1 MRSMQDILKSNK
13 LANVFYD
20 LRGPVAHAAKK
31 MEEDGHRILK
41 LNIGNPKPFGLD
53 APEEIIQDVIL
64 NLPDSEGYCD
74 SKGLFSA
81 RKAVMQYSQQKGIKD
96 VGIEDIILG
105 NGVSELIVMSMQGLL
120 NTGDEVLIPS
130 PDYPLWTGA
139 VSLAGGTPVHYHCD
153 EQSNWFP
160 DMDDIRKKVNKN
172 TKALVLINPNNPT
185 GAVYPDEV
193 LLELI
198 QIARENGLIV
208 FSDEIYDKILFDGA
222 THTSTAS
229 LGDDLLF
236 ITFNGLSKNYRLAG
250 FRAGWMIISGA
261 KHKAKDYI
269 EGLEMLASMRLCA
282 NVPSQHAIQTSL
294 GGYQSINDLVAPG
307 GRIYEQRN
315 IAYDAL
321 NSIPGISCTKPM
333 GALYCFP
340 KIDIKRFN
348 IHNDERMVL
357 DLLEQQKILIVHGT
371 AFNWAQPDHFRV
383 VFLPRPEDL
392 NLALDKMGQ
401 FFSSYKQL

>member
-1 MRSMQDILKSNK
+1 MQDILKSNK

-20 LRGPVAHAAKK
+20 IRGPVAHAAKK

-81 RKAVMQYSQQKGIKD
+81 RKAIMQYSQQKNIKD
-96 VGIEDIILG
+96 VNIEDIILG

-120 NTGDEVLIPS
+120 NSGDEVLIPS

-139 VSLAGGTPVHYHCD
+139 VSLGGGTPIHYHCD

-172 TKALVLINPNNPT
+172 TKAIVLINPNNPT

-198 QIARENGLIV
+198 QIARENNLIV

-229 LGDDLLF
+229 LADDLLF

-294 GGYQSINDLVAPG
+294 GGYQSIDDLVAPG

-315 IAYDAL
+315 IAYEAL

-340 KIDIKRFN
+340 KIDTKQFN

-371 AFNWAQPDHFRV
+371 AFNWSQPDHFRV

-392 NLALDKMGQ
+392 TLALDKMGQ

>member
-1 MRSMQDILKSNK
+1 MQDILKSNK

-20 LRGPVAHAAKK
+20 IRGPVAHAAKK

-81 RKAVMQYSQQKGIKD
+81 RKAIMQYSQQKNIKD
-96 VGIEDIILG
+96 VNIEDIILG

-120 NTGDEVLIPS
+120 NSGDEVLIPS

-139 VSLAGGTPVHYHCD
+139 VTLGGGTPIHYHCD
-153 EQSNWFP
+153 ESSNWFP

-198 QIARENGLIV
+198 QIARENNLIV

-229 LGDDLLF
+229 LADDLLF

-250 FRAGWMIISGA
+250 FRAGWMIISGI

-294 GGYQSINDLVAPG
+294 GGYQSITDLVAPG

-340 KIDIKRFN
+340 KIDIKKFN

-392 NLALDKMGQ
+392 TLALDKMGQ

>member
-20 LRGPVAHAAKK
+20 IRGPVAHAAKK

-81 RKAVMQYSQQKGIKD
+81 RKAVMQYCQQKGIKD
-96 VGIEDIILG
+96 VGMEDIILG

-120 NTGDEVLIPS
+120 NSGDEVLIPS

-153 EQSNWFP
+153 ESSNWFP

-198 QIARENGLIV
+198 QIARENNLIV

-229 LGDDLLF
+229 LADDLLF

-261 KHKAKDYI
+261 RHRAKDYI

-294 GGYQSINDLVAPG
+294 GGYQSIDDLVAPG

-315 IAYDAL
+315 IAYEAL

-340 KIDIKRFN
+340 KIDIKKFN

-357 DLLEQQKILIVHGT
+357 DLLEQQKILVVHGT

-392 NLALDKMGQ
+392 TLALDKMGQ

>member
-20 LRGPVAHAAKK
+20 IRGPVAHAAKK

-53 APEEIIQDVIL
+53 APEEIIRDVIL

-153 EQSNWFP
+153 EQSSWFP

-198 QIARENGLIV
+198 QIARENNLIV

-222 THTSTAS
+222 THTSTGS
-229 LGDDLLF
+229 LADDVLI

-261 KHKAKDYI
+261 KQRAKDYI

-315 IAYDAL
+315 IAYEAL

-340 KIDIKRFN
+340 KIDIKKFN

-357 DLLEQQKILIVHGT
+357 DLLEQQKILVVHGT

-383 VFLPRPEDL
+383 VFLPRSEDL

>member
-1 MRSMQDILKSNK
+1 MQDILKSNK

-20 LRGPVAHAAKK
+20 IRGPVAHAAKK

-96 VGIEDIILG
+96 VSIEDIILG

-120 NTGDEVLIPS
+120 NSGDEVLIPS

-139 VSLAGGTPVHYHCD
+139 VSLAGGTPIHYHCD

-160 DMDDIRKKVNKN
+160 DMDDIRKKVNKK

-198 QIARENGLIV
+198 QIARENNLII

-229 LGDDLLF
+229 LADDLLF

-294 GGYQSINDLVAPG
+294 GGYQSIDDLVAPG

-315 IAYDAL
+315 IAYEAL

-340 KIDIKRFN
+340 KVDVKKFN

-357 DLLEQQKILIVHGT
+357 DLLEQQKILIVHGS
-371 AFNWAQPDHFRV
+371 AFNWKQPDHFRV

-392 NLALDKMGQ
+392 SLALDKMGQ
-401 FFSSYKQL
+401 FFSTYKQL

>member
-20 LRGPVAHAAKK
+20 IRGPVAHAAKK

-120 NTGDEVLIPS
+120 NSGDEVLIPS

-139 VSLAGGTPVHYHCD
+139 VSLAGGTPTHYHCD

-160 DMDDIRKKVNKN
+160 DMDDIRKKVNKK

-198 QIARENGLIV
+198 QIARENNLII

-229 LGDDLLF
+229 LADDLLF

-261 KHKAKDYI
+261 KHRAKDYI

-282 NVPSQHAIQTSL
+282 NVPAQHAIQTSL
-294 GGYQSINDLVAPG
+294 GGYQSIDDLVAPG

-315 IAYDAL
+315 IAYEAL

-340 KIDIKRFN
+340 KIDIKKFN

-357 DLLEQQKILIVHGT
+357 DLLEQQKILVVHGT

>member
-1 MRSMQDILKSNK
+1 MQDILKSNK

-20 LRGPVAHAAKK
+20 IRGPVAHAAKK

-120 NTGDEVLIPS
+120 NSGDEVLIPS

-139 VSLAGGTPVHYHCD
+139 VSLAGGTPTHYHCD

-160 DMDDIRKKVNKN
+160 DMEDIRKKVNKK

-198 QIARENGLIV
+198 QIARENSLII

-229 LGDDLLF
+229 LADDLLF

-294 GGYQSINDLVAPG
+294 GGYQSIDDLVAPG

-315 IAYDAL
+315 IAYEAL

-340 KIDIKRFN
+340 KVDIKKFN

-392 NLALDKMGQ
+392 SLALDKMGQ
-401 FFSSYKQL
+401 FFSTYKQL

>member
-20 LRGPVAHAAKK
+20 IRGPVAHAAKK

-96 VGIEDIILG
+96 VSIEDIILG

-120 NTGDEVLIPS
+120 NSGDEVLIPS

-139 VSLAGGTPVHYHCD
+139 VSLAGGTPIHYHCD

-160 DMDDIRKKVNKN
+160 DMDDIRKKVNKK

-198 QIARENGLIV
+198 QIARENNLIV

-229 LGDDLLF
+229 LADDLLF

-261 KHKAKDYI
+261 KHRAKDYI

-294 GGYQSINDLVAPG
+294 GGYQSIDDLVAPG
-307 GRIYEQRN
+307 GRIYDQRN
-315 IAYDAL
+315 IAYEAL

-340 KIDIKRFN
+340 KIDIKKFN

-357 DLLEQQKILIVHGT
+357 DLLEQQKILVVHGT

-392 NLALDKMGQ
+392 SLALDKMGQ

>member
-1 MRSMQDILKSNK
+1 
-13 LANVFYD
+13 
-20 LRGPVAHAAKK
+20 

-81 RKAVMQYSQQKGIKD
+81 RKAIMQYSQQKNIKD
-96 VGIEDIILG
+96 VNIEDIILG

-120 NTGDEVLIPS
+120 NSGDEVLIPS

-139 VSLAGGTPVHYHCD
+139 VTLGGGTPVHYHCD
-153 EQSNWFP
+153 ESSNWFP
-160 DMDDIRKKVNKN
+160 DMDDIRKKVNKK

-198 QIARENGLIV
+198 QIARENGLII

-229 LGDDLLF
+229 LADDLLF

-315 IAYDAL
+315 IAYEAL

-340 KIDIKRFN
+340 KIDIKKFN

-392 NLALDKMGQ
+392 TLALDKMGQ

>member
-1 MRSMQDILKSNK
+1 MQEILKSNK

-20 LRGPVAHAAKK
+20 LRGPVLQAAKR
-31 MEEDGHRILK
+31 MEEEGHRILK

-53 APEEIIQDVIL
+53 APEEIIQDVIY

-81 RKAVMQYSQQKGIKD
+81 RKAIMQYAQQKRIAN
-96 VGIEDIILG
+96 VTIEDIIIG
-105 NGVSELIVMSMQGLL
+105 NGVSELIVMCMQGLL
-120 NTGDEVLIPS
+120 NNGDEVLVPA

-139 VSLAGGTPVHYHCD
+139 ISLAGGRAVHYICD
-153 EQSNWFP
+153 EQSDWYP
-160 DMDDIRKKVNKN
+160 DLDDMRSKITDKTR
-172 TKALVLINPNNPT
+172 AMVLINPNNPT
-185 GAVYPDEV
+185 GAVYPDAL
-193 LLELI
+193 LLEMLE
-198 QIARENGLIV
+198 IAREHNLIV

-222 THTSTAS
+222 THTSTGA
-229 LGDDLLF
+229 LADDLLI

-250 FRAGWMIISGA
+250 FRSGWMIISGA

-282 NVPSQHAIQTSL
+282 NVPAQHAIQTAL
-294 GGYQSINDLVAPG
+294 GGYQSIDDLVAPT
-307 GRIYEQRN
+307 GRICQQRD
-315 IAYDAL
+315 IAYEML
-321 NSIPGISCTKPM
+321 NDIPGISCVKPK

-340 KIDIKRFN
+340 KVDAKRFN
-348 IHNDERMVL
+348 IRNDERMVL

-371 AFNWAQPDHFRV
+371 AFNWPAPDHFRV

-392 NLALDKMGQ
+392 TNALDKTKH
-401 FFSSYKQL
+401 FFETYRQL

>member
-1 MRSMQDILKSNK
+1 MQDILKSNK

-20 LRGPVAHAAKK
+20 IRGPVAHAAKK

-81 RKAVMQYSQQKGIKD
+81 RKAIMQYSQQKNIKD
-96 VGIEDIILG
+96 VSIEDIILG

-120 NTGDEVLIPS
+120 NSGDEVLIPS

-139 VSLAGGTPVHYHCD
+139 VTLGGGTPVHYHCD
-153 EQSNWFP
+153 ESSNWFP
-160 DMDDIRKKVNKN
+160 DMDDIRKKVNKK

-198 QIARENGLIV
+198 QIARENGLII

-229 LGDDLLF
+229 LADDLLF

-250 FRAGWMIISGA
+250 FRAGWMIISGV

-269 EGLEMLASMRLCA
+269 EGLEMLASMRLCS

-315 IAYDAL
+315 IAYEAL
-321 NSIPGISCTKPM
+321 NNIPGISCTKPM

-340 KIDIKRFN
+340 KIDIKKFN

-392 NLALDKMGQ
+392 TLALDKMGQ
-401 FFSSYKQL
+401 FFSSYKQI